1 MMVVETPQ
9 CTNLCV
15 FWTNAKHVHS
25 KTVELINYQG
35 FVYIVPRS
43 VPKQGTKDS
52 QAYTMAITP
61 EEEIW
66 VRIDWPPHT
75 QRTC

>member
-1 MMVVETPQ
+1 MVVATPQ
-9 CTNLCV
+9 RTNVCV
-15 FWTNAKHVHS
+15 FWTNTKHVHS
-25 KTVELINYQG
+25 KMVELIDYQR
-35 FVYIVPRS
+35 FVYMVLRS
-43 VPKQGTKDS
+43 VPKQSTKDS

-66 VRIDWPPHT
+66 VRIDWSPHT